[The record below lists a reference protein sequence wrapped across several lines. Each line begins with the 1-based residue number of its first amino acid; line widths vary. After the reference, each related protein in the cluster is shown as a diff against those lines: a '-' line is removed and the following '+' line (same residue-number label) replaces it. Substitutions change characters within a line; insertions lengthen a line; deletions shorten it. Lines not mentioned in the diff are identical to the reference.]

1 MAFQE
6 VGSETTV
13 QTVKAF
19 VILRQSGLNA
29 EDKKRII
36 SMAGSYEPSKIEA
49 AMRAL
54 STKVLGQG
62 DSARKKIYPVN
73 YMEDDVDDI
82 NYAGED
88 EMDEDSILMA
98 LLEEGDESALVI
110 QEFEDSIVQVYQDSP
125 ELSMAFSA
133 YQEARA
139 KIRDKI
145 RGRGFW
151 PIRSFPKGK
160 GKTKTGKN
168 FFKKRQSLSERIASS
183 NCRICG
189 VRGHWK
195 EECPQKDRQ
204 GGAEANMLTTVEE
217 QLIGEILED
226 LPLDNMAT
234 WEARQHGHTHS
245 HPGVPPAYSNVNDE
259 FVCMVVPG
267 TSKVLHVNNIPNEK
281 SRFRSVLKR
290 ALETSFGVVRSRKNE
305 TESSADL
312 GP

>member
-245 HPGVPPAYSNVNDE
+245 HPGYHLRIPMLMMNS
-259 FVCMVVPG
+259 FVWLSQELPKFCM
-267 TSKVLHVNNIPNEK
+267 
-281 SRFRSVLKR
+281 
-290 ALETSFGVVRSRKNE
+290 
-305 TESSADL
+305 
-312 GP
+312 